1 MPAVQLPPTPG
12 GSDGAAPAAD
22 RHGWAP
28 DQMGNAGSGAEPS
41 PAVGAA
47 ADYDE
52 AYRHLSQLQ
61 LDGDENQQP
70 GTHTATA
77 APMVSG
83 SCAPLA
89 AQPFG
94 YGQQHMTVA
103 QALDALHATPPTARQ
118 PLRFRDCP
126 AGTVDLS
133 QTYEVREQLGR
144 GAVDGVV
151 VRFAHHRATGEP
163 VAIKCARPQP
173 PRPATRG
180 GADPTGVARTGRFR
194 RRSSR
199 RSGFAKQ
206 RRGSLRS

>member
-1 MPAVQLPPTPG
+1 
-12 GSDGAAPAAD
+12 
-22 RHGWAP
+22 
-28 DQMGNAGSGAEPS
+28 MGNAGSGGAQPS

-89 AQPFG
+89 PAQPFG
-94 YGQQHMTVA
+94 NGQQHMTVA

-163 VAIKCARPQP
+163 VAIKCAPAP
-173 PRPATRG
+173 NRPAPPLVPELTVRALLAPTAPNRPAPPLVPELTVRALLAQG
-180 GADPTGVARTGRFR
+180 DSQEGPQDGAAARNNVAG
-194 RRSSR
+194 
-199 RSGFAKQ
+199 A
-206 RRGSLRS
+206 

>member
-1 MPAVQLPPTPG
+1 
-12 GSDGAAPAAD
+12 
-22 RHGWAP
+22 
-28 DQMGNAGSGAEPS
+28 MGNTGSGAEPS
-41 PAVGAA
+41 PGVGAA

-94 YGQQHMTVA
+94 NGQQHTTVA

-118 PLRFRDCP
+118 PLLFRDCP

-163 VAIKCARPQP
+163 VAIKCAPAP
-173 PRPATRG
+173 NRPAPPPVPELNPRALLAHAPPPVPELTSRALLAQG
-180 GADPTGVARTGRFR
+180 DSEEGPQDRAASRNNVAGA
-194 RRSSR
+194 
-199 RSGFAKQ
+199 
-206 RRGSLRS
+206 

>member
-1 MPAVQLPPTPG
+1 MPTAVQLPPAPG
-12 GSDGAAPAAD
+12 GSDGAAPSAD
-22 RHGWAP
+22 QHAGWAP
-28 DQMGNAGSGAEPS
+28 TPMGNAGSGGAQPS

-94 YGQQHMTVA
+94 NGQQHTTVA

-151 VRFAHHRATGEP
+151 VHFAHHRATGEP
-163 VAIKCARPQP
+163 VAIKCAPAPNRPAP
-173 PRPATRG
+173 PRRPKLTPRTLLAQG
-180 GADPTGVARTGRFR
+180 DSEEGPQDGAA
-194 RRSSR
+194 
-199 RSGFAKQ
+199 A
-206 RRGSLRS
+206 